1 MEEEAIDVE
10 GAETNAEGGRTKVER
25 AKTKAANGHR
35 GRSGPWRIE
44 RSAGGVVV
52 RPLAGIWHALLIRD
66 PYGNW
71 SLPKGHIEGGE
82 SLRETAAREVEEETG
97 ISPDV
102 VGPKIGTIDWTF
114 RQGRDTIHK
123 FCTFFLMRS
132 RAGEPVPQQAEG
144 ITACAWIPLHDAAG
158 RIRYA
163 DTRKVVQ
170 RAGALITEAGW

>member
-1 MEEEAIDVE
+1 MATAV
-10 GAETNAEGGRTKVER
+10 
-25 AKTKAANGHR
+25 R
-35 GRSGPWRIE
+35 GRIERGEAHRIE

-52 RPLAGIWHALLIRD
+52 RCLAGIWHALVIKD

-97 ISPDV
+97 IRPEL

-114 RQGRDTIHK
+114 RQGRETIHK

-132 RAGEPVPQQAEG
+132 KVGEPVPQRAEG
-144 ITACAWIPLHDAAG
+144 ISECTWLPMQDAVQ
-158 RIRYA
+158 RIRYK
-163 DTRKVVQ
+163 DTREVVT
-170 RAGALITEAGW
+170 RADAMIGEAGW

>member
-1 MEEEAIDVE
+1 MENGEARQRE
-10 GAETNAEGGRTKVER
+10 AQ
-25 AKTKAANGHR
+25 
-35 GRSGPWRIE
+35 RIE

-52 RPLAGIWHALLIRD
+52 RCLAGIWHALVIKD

-97 ISPDV
+97 IRPEV

-114 RQGRDTIHK
+114 RHGRETIHK

-132 RAGEPVPQQAEG
+132 RVGEPVPERAEG
-144 ITACAWIPLHDAAG
+144 ISECAWLPLQDAAR
-158 RIRYA
+158 RIPYT
-163 DTRKVVQ
+163 DTSEVVS
-170 RAGALITEAGW
+170 RANALIAEAGW